1 MVFNQY
7 NLNDNNLLKF
17 TENSADEVCV
27 RVISGND
34 ENNPAN
40 MIIRDTGGNP
50 AEIDDTTHTLQNIEY
65 EHHEIH
71 SGSHYF
77 ICDYDSSIQVSET
90 IEFVI
95 TTSDTT
101 KWAHMVLD
109 FSSTLGVSLEVYEG
123 STDVVGGT
131 SVTPINNNRNST
143 NTSSLTIVKDP
154 TSITDGTRI
163 AGFLAG
169 ANRQSGFNNREREV
183 ILKQN
188 TTYLF
193 RFTSLA
199 NNNAVS
205 FCGEWYEHTNK

>member
-1 MVFNQY
+1 
-7 NLNDNNLLKF
+7 
-17 TENSADEVCV
+17 
-27 RVISGND
+27 
-34 ENNPAN
+34 
-40 MIIRDTGGNP
+40 
-50 AEIDDTTHTLQNIEY
+50 
-65 EHHEIH
+65 
-71 SGSHYF
+71 
-77 ICDYDSSIQVSET
+77 
-90 IEFVI
+90 
-95 TTSDTT
+95 
-101 KWAHMVLD
+101 MVLD